1 MTFRHNTIALIL
13 AGLWTIPQVAGIGL
27 GMRPALAQEI
37 PAAVGRAYALLDR
50 GYVDDAIEA
59 FRDALRDY
67 PDSLPAQLGLA
78 IAYRRSG
85 KDDEAFQAY
94 ERVLELD
101 PEHPLALKT
110 LGLLGTYRKEWH
122 GRGIEALTVL
132 LESSPNDTEA
142 RALRATLYG
151 YESRL
156 PEALADYEILLQ
168 DLNPSADVLLGAAQI
183 YTYTGNPARGLDLFN
198 RYRQTNQPIVGY
210 AAIAYARAL
219 RETGKPAEAIRAIE
233 PQLNTFA
240 RIDNQAPL
248 EARAELARAYL
259 ANQQP
264 TQALAAIESLR
275 SRPEAILTVARVLNE
290 VGGRTNDEA
299 LTQESA
305 TLYRQAIAQTPNPP
319 LPLLQEAADILSDR
333 PADREYAL
341 QLMRQIALQQPDNPV
356 LVVQQLALEN
366 QLGLISQAE
375 ILPRIQPAFNAP
387 LPNNP
392 IDLQRLA
399 QALIRLDP
407 PDPQLLP
414 AYEQLLQAG
423 VKRPFLNFRVA
434 QIYTQLNNLD
444 AARTALSQY
453 QTAVTTPD
461 PFTELLRG
469 EIERRAGNYD
479 TSTQLYQALLDR
491 FPEDAELVDGALQGL
506 VGVSLAQN
514 QTDAAIALYDRLIE
528 RHPEELR
535 YQIGRA
541 SLALQQ
547 QRISATEAEA
557 FLEQWLSVQPET
569 NTPQEL
575 LSLVGSLPP
584 NLKREDLYTRLIAI
598 DPYYMPLQFRL
609 IQMIALRDP
618 AAARARIDRMLAQ
631 DPTNIGAYFVQGEIA
646 QTQGDLTAAEQAYQS
661 ALAWQPNNADALA
674 ALGGV
679 RFQQRDFDKAQ
690 TLYEQA
696 LSIKPEDLGIRR
708 SLAGLTT
715 VQDHP
720 IAALEE
726 LEQIQLQLIDRG
738 ASDPELSEQIQRM
751 QEDFLRRRG
760 FQPPWERF

>member
-1 MTFRHNTIALIL
+1 MSFRQRTIALIL
-13 AGLWTIPQVAGIGL
+13 TGLL
-27 GMRPALAQEI
+27 GMQPALAQEV

-50 GYVDDAIEA
+50 GYVDDAIAA
-59 FRDALRDY
+59 FQDALRDY
-67 PDSLPAQLGLA
+67 PDSVPARLGIA
-78 IAYRRSG
+78 IAYRRAG
-85 KDDEAFQAY
+85 KDDEAFPAY
-94 ERVLELD
+94 ERVLEVD
-101 PEHPLALKT
+101 PENALALKT
-110 LGLLGTYRKEWH
+110 LGLLGTYRQEWH
-122 GRGIEALTVL
+122 ARGIEALTVL
-132 LESSPNDTEA
+132 LDGSPNDTEA

-168 DLNPSADVLLGAAQI
+168 DLRPSADVLLGAAQI
-183 YTYTGNPARGLDLFN
+183 YTYTGNPARGIDLFN
-198 RYRQTNQPIVGY
+198 RYRQTNPSIVGY

-219 RETGKPAEAIRAIE
+219 RETGKPAEAIRMLE
-233 PQLNTFA
+233 PQINTFA

-264 TQALAAIESLR
+264 TPALAAIEPLR
-275 SRPEAILTVARVLNE
+275 GRPEAILTVARVLNE

-299 LTQESA
+299 LTAESA
-305 TLYRQAIAQTPNPP
+305 SLYRQAIAQTPNPP

-356 LVVQQLALEN
+356 LVVQQLALES
-366 QLGLISQAE
+366 QLGLVPQAE
-375 ILPRIQPAFNAP
+375 VLPRIQAAFNAP
-387 LPNNP
+387 LPNDP
-392 IDLQRLA
+392 IALQRLA

-407 PDPQLLP
+407 PDPQLLS

-444 AARTALSQY
+444 AARTALNEY
-453 QTAVTTPD
+453 RTAVAKPD
-461 PFTELLRG
+461 PFTDLLLG
-469 EIERRAGNYD
+469 EIERRAGNYEA
-479 TSTQLYQALLDR
+479 SIQLYQTLLASY
-491 FPEDAELVDGALQGL
+491 PEDAELVDGALQGL

-514 QTDAAIALYDRLIE
+514 ETDAAIALYDRLIE
-528 RHPEELR
+528 RHPGDLR

-541 SLALQQ
+541 SLALPQ
-547 QRISATEAEA
+547 QRISVEEAEA
-557 FLEQWLSVQPET
+557 LLEEWQAAQPD
-569 NTPQEL
+569 NYTPQEL

-584 NLKREDLYTRLIAI
+584 DLDREELYNQLIAV

-609 IQMIALRDP
+609 IQTIALRDP

-646 QTQGDLTAAEQAYQS
+646 QTQGDFTAAEQAYQS

-679 RFQQRDFDKAQ
+679 RFQQRDFDEAQ

-696 LSIKPEDLGIRR
+696 LLIQPENLGIRR

-715 VQDHP
+715 VQDRP

-726 LEQIQLQLIDRG
+726 LEQIQLQLIERG
-738 ASDPELSEQIQRM
+738 TSDPELSEQIQRM